1 MMDYF
6 RGLPFPFTVA
16 VLLIIVLVRGGATYA
31 LGRGAQAGARHTR
44 LRTVLESP
52 RFERAQALVDR
63 WGAPIIAL
71 SFLTVGFQTLANV
84 AAGVARM
91 PLRRYVPAL
100 IVGGVAWA
108 LLYATLG
115 VVGFAGFSELW
126 ALSPA
131 AAIVAVAGIVLA
143 LTGFVVHRLRSRHRR
158 REPDDHR
165 FDPSSEQTA
174 DRLAARD
181 RLA

>member
-1 MMDYF
+1 MDYF
-6 RGLPFPFTVA
+6 RGLPFPLAVA
-16 VLLIIVLVRGGATYA
+16 VLLIIVLIRGGATYA

-52 RFERAQALVDR
+52 RFERAQTMVDR

-131 AAIVAVAGIVLA
+131 AAIVVIAGIVLA
-143 LTGFVVHRLRSRHRR
+143 LTGYVGYRLRSRHRR
-158 REPDDHR
+158 SESDDHG
-165 FDPSSEQTA
+165 SEQTA
-174 DRLAARD
+174 DRLAAHD